1 MLPSSCMAKIYLDY
15 AATAPVRPE
24 VVRAIAPY
32 AQTDFGNPSSIHAFG
47 RKAAEVVDAARR
59 KIAKRLNCNQQEII
73 FTASGTEA
81 DNLAIKGLAGDYP
94 DGHIVTT
101 AIEHKAV
108 LEACRYL
115 EKIGIKVTYVK
126 PNSEGIVGAKEIEH
140 AITPKTFLV
149 SVMYANNEVGTIQPV
164 REIGLL
170 IKKLNKT
177 RKRRV
182 YFHTD
187 AVQGGCLLPLDTQI
201 LHTDMLTLSGHKLGG
216 PKGAGV
222 LYVRTGVTL
231 MPVIHGGGQERG
243 LRSGTLNPTGIV
255 GLAQALDLAQ
265 SQRLKETKRLQQFQK
280 LLFSALNKM
289 PNVTINGSATER
301 LANNVNFSVA
311 GRTSDELVIGLDRK
325 GIMASATSACA
336 AGNLEPSY
344 VLQAMGAGEGRARS
358 SLRITMGYRTKKSEV
373 EQLIKELRK
382 FLK

>member
-1 MLPSSCMAKIYLDY
+1 MTKTYLDY
-15 AATAPVRPE
+15 AATSPMRTE
-24 VVRAIAPY
+24 VIRAIAPY
-32 AQTDFGNPSSIHAFG
+32 AEGDFGNASSIHTFG
-47 RKAAEVVDAARR
+47 RKAAGAVDEARR
-59 KIAKRLNCNQQEII
+59 KIAKRLNCNPLEIV

-101 AIEHKAV
+101 AIEHKAI
-108 LEACRYL
+108 LETCRSL
-115 EKIGIKVTYVK
+115 EKSGIKVTYVK
-126 PNSEGIVGAKEIEH
+126 PNSEGIVEIKEIER

-149 SVMYANNEVGTIQPV
+149 SVMYANNEVGTIQPI

-170 IKKLNKT
+170 VKKLNKA
-177 RKRRV
+177 RKRRI

-187 AVQGGCLLPLDTQI
+187 AVQGGCLLSLDTQI

-216 PKGAGV
+216 PKGVGV
-222 LYVRTGVTL
+222 LYVRNGVTL
-231 MPVIHGGGQERG
+231 TPIIHGGGHERG
-243 LRSGTLNPTGIV
+243 LRSGTLNTMGIV
-255 GLAQALDLAQ
+255 GTAQALELAQ
-265 SQRLKETKRLQQFQK
+265 SQKVKEVKRLKQFQK
-280 LLFSALNKM
+280 SIFAVLNKL
-289 PNVTINGSATER
+289 PNVTINGSLTER

-311 GRTSDELVIGLDRK
+311 GRTSDELVIGFDRK
-325 GIMASATSACA
+325 GIMVSATSACA

-373 EQLIKELRK
+373 DQLIKELRN